1 MLGRKEIN
9 NWKGPPRRG
18 CDFTREVQKLCRLLL
33 RKSALT
39 RRTFAERK
47 ATIIKS
53 PPRDVDYPGPWPHS
67 EIFEF
72 ERLSYQL
79 LPLQLLLRR
88 KNQTDSLHRLSGL
101 GRKQSLIEIS
111 TTTRTGAAIRWST
124 TVSWPPAL
132 AARRAMVIARRAFRS
147 ASTFAKSLFD

>member
-53 PPRDVDYPGPWPHS
+53 PPRDVDYPGPLAPLRNLR
-67 EIFEF
+67 IRTAF
-72 ERLSYQL
+72 LSTL
-79 LPLQLLLRR
+79 
-88 KNQTDSLHRLSGL
+88 
-101 GRKQSLIEIS
+101 
-111 TTTRTGAAIRWST
+111 AIAI
-124 TVSWPPAL
+124 VVAE
-132 AARRAMVIARRAFRS
+132 
-147 ASTFAKSLFD
+147 